1 MHGARAFLQTLAL
14 TLNKETEIMDN
25 NDKLTVERSLEIISE
40 AIELGRR
47 DVERNA
53 GTPMIVWGVL
63 TCITGGIV
71 CLLWRLT
78 GSAVW
83 NLLWFAMYAV
93 GWVVQVLMNRRE
105 RIGSRPS
112 SYVWK
117 LVGWTWMVFGI
128 LAVSVAV
135 IGLLSSDASVYGSHL
150 PITAVT
156 ILLLTFASAVTA
168 YVMKDKAYGVLIGCN
183 IILVNFALMY
193 PGPYEAVCVALS
205 AITLLVIPGIK
216 LNLQS
221 RKDN

>member
-1 MHGARAFLQTLAL
+1 
-14 TLNKETEIMDN
+14 MDN

-83 NLLWFAMYAV
+83 NLLWFAMCAV

-168 YVMKDKAYGVLIGCN
+168 YVMKDKTYGVLIGCN
-183 IILVNFALMY
+183 VILVNFALMY
-193 PGPYEAVCVALS
+193 PGPYEALCVALS
-205 AITLLVIPGIK
+205 AVTLLVIPGIK